1 MPTKQYYSLTVYL
14 DFSQAECDMEGDL
27 DNTTGETAHFVPIR
41 ADHITKIAAE
51 LLMDFS

>member
-1 MPTKQYYSLTVYL
+1 
-14 DFSQAECDMEGDL
+14 MEDDDLKENNAGDY
-27 DNTTGETAHFVPIR
+27 VPIR